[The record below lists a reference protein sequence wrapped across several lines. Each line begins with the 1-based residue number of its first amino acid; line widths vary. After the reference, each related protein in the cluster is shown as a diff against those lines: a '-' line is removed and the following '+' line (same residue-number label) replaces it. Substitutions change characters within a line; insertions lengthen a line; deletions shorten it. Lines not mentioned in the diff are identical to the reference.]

1 MANQPNTSILIAAQ
15 NIGPFQ
21 ILDEETGEI
30 CDKYLYIEG
39 APRTYRFDAK
49 EGVFAIEGVDR
60 VGRTLTFQPIAWR
73 IFTDDILKLGLKQW
87 AEIFFVDE
95 HDCVS
100 TVAFHGYSV
109 NNVLNLIKP
118 LTYARKKLSDVVVT
132 AVAEKKENTKIQPKG
147 IYYIASFSFVMAN
160 PERVK
165 ELKEYVETIKLYR
178 RETITAGAAYR
189 TIVNAFNPFAPENCD
204 YLAEAGFARSE
215 PVNELE
221 DVPTGEPELAIA

>member
-1 MANQPNTSILIAAQ
+1 MAKQSNTPALVAAQ

-30 CDKYLYIEG
+30 RDKYLYLEG

-49 EGVFAIEGVDR
+49 EGVFAIEGVDK

-73 IFTDDILKLGLKQW
+73 IFADDILKQGLKQW
-87 AEIFFVDE
+87 AEIFFIDAQ
-95 HDCVS
+95 DCVS

-118 LTYARKKLSDVVVT
+118 LHYARKKLSDVVVT

-147 IYYIASFSFVMAN
+147 IYYIATFTFVMAN
-160 PERVK
+160 PDRVR
-165 ELKEYVETIKLYR
+165 ELKEFTDTVKLYR
-178 RETITAGAAYR
+178 RETITAAAIHK
-189 TIVNAFNPFAPENCD
+189 TIVDVFNPFAPENCD
-204 YLAEAGFARSE
+204 YLAEAGFASPE
-215 PVNELE
+215 STDEAE
-221 DVPTGEPELAIA
+221 AVPTEEPDLVTA